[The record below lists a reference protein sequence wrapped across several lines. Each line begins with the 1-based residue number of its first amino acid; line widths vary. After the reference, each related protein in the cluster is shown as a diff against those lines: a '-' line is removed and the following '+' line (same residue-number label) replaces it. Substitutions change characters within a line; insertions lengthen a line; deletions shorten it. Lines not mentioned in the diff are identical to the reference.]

1 MTDLEIIENALIDDD
16 EETKAEEMAALLMD
30 TDVSTYKMF
39 DDLAILYINS
49 SEEKREGIDRTL
61 GILTGFNLAEIAL
74 EIQGGAN

>member
-1 MTDLEIIENALIDDD
+1 MTDLEIIESALLNDD

-39 DDLAILYINS
+39 DDLAILYRNS

>member
-1 MTDLEIIENALIDDD
+1 MTDIEIIENALLNND
-16 EETKAEEMAALLMD
+16 EETKAEKMASLLMD
-30 TDVSTYKMF
+30 EDISTYKMF
-39 DDLAILYINS
+39 DDLAILYKNS